1 MYTKTIKQINRSVI
15 PISWYNVGH
24 INYDKW
30 EGIEAWII
38 NMNGSTNKRGD
49 SEYN

>member
-1 MYTKTIKQINRSVI
+1 MYTKINKQINRSVI
-15 PISWYNVGH
+15 PISWYNIGH

-30 EGIEAWII
+30 EGIEAWVV